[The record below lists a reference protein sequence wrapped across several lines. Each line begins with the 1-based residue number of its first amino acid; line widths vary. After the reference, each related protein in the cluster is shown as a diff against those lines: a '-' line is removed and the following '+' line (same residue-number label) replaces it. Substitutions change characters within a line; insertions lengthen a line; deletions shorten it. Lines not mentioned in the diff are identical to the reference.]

1 MMSNSC
7 AYGLALE
14 GGGAKGAFHMG
25 AVKALREHGL
35 EFGAVAGTSI
45 GALNGAIIAQGD
57 FELGYKWWQQMDT
70 TLLFDIE
77 KAHIENY
84 MNKHVSYATIKSL
97 IAIARDIISNRGLDT
112 EKIRELLGDIIDEEK
127 IRKSKTELGIVT
139 VSVSD
144 FKPLEL
150 FKDDIPSGK
159 LLDYLMASAN
169 FPAFKLKPLD
179 GKYYI
184 DGGFYDN
191 CPVNLLGRKG
201 YKKVIAIRTFGIGRT
216 RKVDSDIDVLS
227 IIPSKDLGKILVFD
241 KDTIEENLKMGY
253 CDAMRALRNLKGDS
267 YYIDSDIDDAKI
279 LAQLINIP
287 DEDIMQLADINGFG
301 DLPPKRLLLEK
312 IMPELAYIVGLE
324 SDAQYQDILI
334 GILEPFAESVGLHKY
349 EVYKLSKF
357 IKEVRKALSKQERK
371 ADEPAP
377 VLAIRKHRRNQLV
390 LTAAQIMLTNMKF

>member
-1 MMSNSC
+1 MKNSET
-7 AYGLALE
+7 YGLALE

-25 AVKALREHGL
+25 AVKAFL
-35 EFGAVAGTSI
+35 EQGYKFDAVAGTSI

-70 TLLFDIE
+70 ALLFDIE

-97 IAIARDIISNRGLDT
+97 IAIARDIISSRGLDT
-112 EKIRELLGDIIDEEK
+112 EKIRELLGDIIDEDK

-150 FKDDIPSGK
+150 FKEDIPSGK

-201 YKKVIAIRTFGIGRT
+201 YKNVIAIRTLGIGRN
-216 RKVDSDIDVLS
+216 RKVDSNIDVLNVM
-227 IIPSKDLGKILVFD
+227 PSKDLGKILVFD
-241 KDTIEENLKMGY
+241 KNTIEENLKMGY
-253 CDAMRALRNLKGDS
+253 CDAMRTLKNLRGNT
-267 YYIDSDIDDAKI
+267 YYINSNNDDSKV
-279 LAQLINIP
+279 LARIINIS
-287 DEDIMQLADINGFG
+287 DEDIELLAKINGNG
-301 DLPPKRLLLEK
+301 DQPPKRLLFEK
-312 IMPELAYIVGLE
+312 ILPELADITGMKP
-324 SDAQYQDILI
+324 DAQYQDIII
-334 GILEPFAESVGLHKY
+334 GILEHAAESFGVYKY
-349 EVYKLSKF
+349 EVYTLREF
-357 IKEVRKALSKQERK
+357 IKEIKKAESGQEKQTK
-371 ADEPAP
+371 EPAP
-377 VLAIRKHRRNQLV
+377 VLALRKQRRSQLV
-390 LTAAQIMLTNMKF
+390 DKAVDIVLKNVKL

>member
-1 MMSNSC
+1 
-7 AYGLALE
+7 
-14 GGGAKGAFHMG
+14 
-25 AVKALREHGL
+25 
-35 EFGAVAGTSI
+35 
-45 GALNGAIIAQGD
+45 
-57 FELGYKWWQQMDT
+57 MDT

-84 MNKHVSYATIKSL
+84 MNKQVSYATMKSL

-112 EKIRELLGDIIDEEK
+112 EKIRELLGDIIDEDK
-127 IRKSKTELGIVT
+127 IRKSETELGIVT

-150 FKDDIPSGK
+150 FKDDIPVGK

-169 FPAFKLKPLD
+169 FPAFKLKPID

-201 YKKVIAIRTFGIGRT
+201 YKSVIAIRTLGIGRT

-253 CDAMRALRNLKGDS
+253 CDAMRTLKNLRGNS
-267 YYIDSDIDDAKI
+267 YYIDSDIDDEKI
-279 LAQLINIP
+279 LSQLINIP
-287 DEDIMQLADINGFG
+287 DEDIVLLAELNGYGEQPAKRLLFEKILPELADITGVS
-301 DLPPKRLLLEK
+301 P
-312 IMPELAYIVGLE
+312 
-324 SDAQYQDILI
+324 DAQYQDIII
-334 GILEPFAESVGLHKY
+334 GVLEHAAQSTHLHKY

-357 IKEVRKALSKQERK
+357 VKEIKKAQEKQESK
-371 ADEPAP
+371 DIEPAS

-390 LTAAQIMLTNMKF
+390 SAAAEIIMKNVKF